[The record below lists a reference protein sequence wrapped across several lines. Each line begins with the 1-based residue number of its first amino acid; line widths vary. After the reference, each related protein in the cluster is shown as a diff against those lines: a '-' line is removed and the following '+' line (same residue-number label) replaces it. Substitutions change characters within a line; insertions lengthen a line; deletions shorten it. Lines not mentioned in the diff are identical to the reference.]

1 MDVLEATETYVV
13 MFAQKT
19 VQHAP
24 VVKIHHSNLPGAG
37 KVKLAVL
44 QQEIVN

>member
-1 MDVLEATETYVV
+1 MDVLDTTDTYVV
-13 MFAQKT
+13 TFAQKT

-24 VVKIHHSNLPGAG
+24 AVKIQSNFLDM
-37 KVKLAVL
+37 VKLAVL